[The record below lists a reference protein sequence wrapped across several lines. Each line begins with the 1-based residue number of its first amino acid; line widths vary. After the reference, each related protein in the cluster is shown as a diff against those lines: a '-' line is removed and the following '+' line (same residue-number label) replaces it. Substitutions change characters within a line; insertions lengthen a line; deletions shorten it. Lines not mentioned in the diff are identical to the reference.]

1 MSSSI
6 ILEDKDG
13 NRRTVLSGKRIDPP
27 RRPGERIVGVE
38 KDGKDLSK
46 VIQERKEQYGKFV
59 LLANLFGMSIASFIS
74 FAAKTFGIK
83 PCPACE
89 MRKLI
94 LYRMGEL
101 GIRKALWMLL
111 QTFKEQF
118 GKGLGFST
126 TKKILLLFREMVRG
140 KGNGLSTD

>member
-1 MSSSI
+1 MSMI

-13 NRRTVLSGKRIDPP
+13 NRRTILSGKKIDPP

-38 KDGKDLSK
+38 RDGKDFRK
-46 VIQERKEQYGKFV
+46 TTQERKEQYGKFV
-59 LLANLFGMSIASFIS
+59 LLANLFGMGIADFIT
-74 FAAKTFGIK
+74 FAAKAFGIE
-83 PCPACE
+83 PCALCE

-111 QTFKEQF
+111 QTFKAQF

-126 TKKILLLFREMVRG
+126 TKKILIAARELLQG
-140 KGNGLSTD
+140 KGNGISAD